1 MNVRMSG
8 DFQSYREDIPH
19 YLHGR
24 PSSLIK
30 HCLKRITSAEDIRA
44 TEITRINDLKFSV
57 KSQAKDTVYYTVNV
71 GVPSC
76 QCMDW
81 KITKFPCKHMF
92 AIFNNVEG
100 VSWLS
105 LPQAY
110 RECAHLS
117 FDKSSCYP
125 EKESTLLANDEEMP
139 PAKDC
144 ESSLS
149 QSLLNLP
156 EKKKQSIK
164 HCAQKACASLSAL
177 TDLTYN
183 CKKPKVLEDITNKLS
198 ELENI
203 VRSSIPKS
211 SGDFL
216 TLRSSPPKRRRTRKK
231 STGILNKIGCL
242 KGYEPPA
249 KKRLDS
255 SHRNRVGQK
264 ADMMKKMYK
273 VNVPVPDNTELKE
286 SQKSP
291 RTKVNKEWCDCYR
304 PLITQSE
311 LVCLESGNWLND
323 LVINAALQ

>member
-1 MNVRMSG
+1 M
-8 DFQSYREDIPH
+8 
-19 YLHGR
+19 
-24 PSSLIK
+24 
-30 HCLKRITSAEDIRA
+30 
-44 TEITRINDLKFSV
+44 
-57 KSQAKDTVYYTVNV
+57 
-71 GVPSC
+71 
-76 QCMDW
+76 
-81 KITKFPCKHMF
+81 
-92 AIFNNVEG
+92 
-100 VSWLS
+100 
-105 LPQAY
+105 
-110 RECAHLS
+110 
-117 FDKSSCYP
+117 SCYP

-164 HCAQKACASLSAL
+164 HCAQKACPSLSAI
-177 TDLTYN
+177 TDLTYD
-183 CKKPKVLEDITNKLS
+183 CKEPKVLEDITNKLS